1 MASGP
6 IGILGGTFDPIH
18 LGHLRTGLEVLT
30 ALGLAELRFIPC
42 REPPHRPPPR
52 APGELR
58 LAMVRAAI
66 GGQPGFLADDRELRR
81 PGPSYMVD
89 TLAELRAE
97 FPAAPLVLVLG
108 SDAFLG
114 LPRWHRWL
122 EIAGFAHIVVMGRPG
137 FDATADESLRGFL
150 AERTTTSPAEL
161 AAGLAGRV
169 FLQDVTRLEIS
180 SSAIR
185 RLLAAGGDPR
195 YLVPDA
201 VLALLRQQ
209 DCYRP

>member
-1 MASGP
+1 MTSGP

-18 LGHLRTGLEVLT
+18 FGHLRTGLEVMT
-30 ALGLAELRFIPC
+30 ATGLAELRFIPC

-52 APGELR
+52 APGALR

-66 GGQPGFLADDRELRR
+66 EGQPGFLADDRELRR

-97 FPAAPLVLVLG
+97 FPARPLVLVLG
-108 SDAFLG
+108 TDAFLG

-137 FDATADESLRGFL
+137 FEAAADDALRSF
-150 AERTTTSPAEL
+150 
-161 AAGLAGRV
+161 LAGRV
-169 FLQDVTRLEIS
+169 STSPADLAASPAGRVFHQEVTRLEIS

-185 RLLAAGGDPR
+185 RLLAEGGDPR
-195 YLVPDA
+195 YLVPEA
-201 VLALLRQQ
+201 VLALLRHQ